1 MEKSVTRRALPN
13 TRESYE
19 QGSLL
24 IKVSTGVRDALV
36 RPQRLTPYELKK
48 SRLPCRDDA
57 AANEKIPRA
66 IDDSCSAARA
76 A

>member
-1 MEKSVTRRALPN
+1 MEKSVALRAMPHGGD
-13 TRESYE
+13 SYE
-19 QGSLL
+19 SSGLL
-24 IKVSTGVRDALV
+24 GGCLPVGTVA
-36 RPQRLTPYELKK
+36 RLAHGTPYELKK
-48 SRLPCRDDA
+48 SRRPCRDDA